1 MGIGFSN
8 IADIA
13 AKLQKFWAGDQA
25 TGNVLTFQ
33 GEGVSPL
40 GAPAGAGAGI
50 TILDLDA
57 TPVTSV
63 NNVVDTTLW
72 SFTLPTRS
80 YVDPEVIRISLY
92 GTFFN
97 NSGAPVDFTVRT
109 RFGTSQLARFD
120 NQNPLAASAS
130 TYSWHLNW
138 LAQIVADN
146 VNIST
151 QFFLSIPAG
160 AGGLNDFDV
169 TTTGALNIA
178 LPATVQSGTVVSMS
192 VLMGT
197 ADPNANAI
205 FRGAVAE
212 LIT

>member
-25 TGNVLTFQ
+25 LGNVLTFQ

-72 SFTLPTRS
+72 SFTLPTRA
-80 YVDPEVIRISLY
+80 YVDPASRRLILY
-92 GTFFN
+92 
-97 NSGAPVDFTVRT
+97 VYD
-109 RFGTSQLARFD
+109 
-120 NQNPLAASAS
+120 LAAA
-130 TYSWHLNW
+130 
-138 LAQIVADN
+138 
-146 VNIST
+146 
-151 QFFLSIPAG
+151 PAG
-160 AGGLNDFDV
+160 KSYQLWVIADGQATSAGVLELGPEGAARHDTIAQSTLSGGV
-169 TTTGALNIA
+169 TIA
-178 LPATVQSGTVVSMS
+178 VTLEPEGGREQPSGPI
-192 VLMGT
+192 VL
-197 ADPNANAI
+197 AAK
-205 FRGAVAE
+205 
-212 LIT
+212 